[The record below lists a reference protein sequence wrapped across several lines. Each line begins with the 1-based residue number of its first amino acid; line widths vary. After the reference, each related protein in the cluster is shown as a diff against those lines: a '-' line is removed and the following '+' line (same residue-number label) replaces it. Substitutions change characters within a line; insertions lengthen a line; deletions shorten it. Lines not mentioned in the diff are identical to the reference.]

1 MIINENKLEETKI
14 KGNYIIWSIIIFLS
28 VLSVLVVYSA
38 SLVEN
43 YNNGSAER
51 TLLKHIIILL
61 LGLAAIF
68 FIQKTDYRKLLLL
81 ANFMI
86 WVTVI
91 LLGITM
97 FFGKEVN
104 DARRTIQILGLS
116 FQPSELAKVTIAIYL
131 AKILT
136 VSREKVEQS
145 FKSFL
150 IVMLPVFLSIAFIAK
165 ENLSTGLLI
174 SAMVGIML
182 FFGKVKWSY
191 IFMVIGAIILLFLLY
206 IAMAK
211 LFPDIIDEGRIGTWI
226 KRIGTW
232 IQSIGAS
239 QSELENTDDIDN
251 YQKLL
256 GIDAI
261 KNGRFFGKMPGR
273 GVLLYSL
280 PYASNDFI
288 FDIIVEEYGFL
299 MSLVVVFMYVIL
311 LYRAIVIATKA
322 PQTFGAFL
330 AIGLML
336 NIVIQVFA
344 HIGVNVG
351 LLPVTGIP
359 LPFVSKGGSSMLMMS
374 IAIGLILSVANRLL
388 SEKDDQHKDTKQLKE
403 IKLLEE

>member
-1 MIINENKLEETKI
+1 MVIAGNKLGETKV

-43 YNNGSAER
+43 YGNSSAER
-51 TLLKHIIILL
+51 TLLKHVIFLL

-68 FIQKTDYRKLLLL
+68 FIQKMDYRKLLLL
-81 ANFMI
+81 ADVMI
-86 WVTVI
+86 WATVI

-97 FFGKEVN
+97 YAGEDVN
-104 DARRTIQILGLS
+104 NAQRMIRILGLT

-150 IVMLPVFLSIAFIAK
+150 LVMLPVFLSIAFIAK

-182 FFGKVKWSY
+182 FFGKIKWSY
-191 IFMVIGAIILLFLLY
+191 IFTVIGVIVLVLLLY
-206 IAMAK
+206 IAVVR
-211 LFPDIIDEGRIGTWI
+211 LFPDIDGGRVGTW
-226 KRIGTW
+226 
-232 IQSIGAS
+232 QSRVENKNDYQ
-239 QSELENTDDIDN
+239 QS
-251 YQKLL
+251 L

-288 FDIIVEEYGFL
+288 FDVIVEEYGFL

-311 LYRAIVIATKA
+311 LYRSVVIATKA
-322 PQTFGAFL
+322 PKTFGAFL
-330 AIGLML
+330 AVGLML
-336 NIVIQVFA
+336 NIVIQSFA

-351 LLPVTGIP
+351 LLPVTGLP

-374 IAIGLILSVANRLL
+374 IAMGLILSVANRLL
-388 SEKDDQHKDTKQLKE
+388 LEKDDQHKDTEQLKE
-403 IKLLEE
+403 VELLQG